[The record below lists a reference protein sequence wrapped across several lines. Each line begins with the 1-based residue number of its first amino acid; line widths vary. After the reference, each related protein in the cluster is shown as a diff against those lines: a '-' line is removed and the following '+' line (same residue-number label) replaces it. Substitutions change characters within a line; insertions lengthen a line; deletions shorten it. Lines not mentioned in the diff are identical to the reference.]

1 SIDDDNDDDNDSED
15 EDNKLT
21 YHHNEPEELKDLD
34 WNDLPNFIRHL
45 DYNQLKVN
53 ERQKAHSEN
62 RILLS
67 IRRKSIANNI
77 IIRLPYKGTQFYLG
91 SEKDFQQKETDYMKR
106 TGA

>member
-1 SIDDDNDDDNDSED
+1 MSTILEDDSDDSEEWISIDDDNDDDNDSED

-34 WNDLPNFIRHL
+34 WNDLPNFIR
-45 DYNQLKVN
+45 
-53 ERQKAHSEN
+53 
-62 RILLS
+62 
-67 IRRKSIANNI
+67 RKSIANNI